1 MNFSGSVEL
10 KNQTF
15 VLKNNKC
22 MNITKRDCGNEIL
35 TAMVRAAGPS
45 NDLNVIIKV
54 SSLLVMTGEINL
66 SCTLPNLSPL
76 ELEFQIE
83 YQT

>member
-35 TAMVRAAGPS
+35 TAMVRAAG
-45 NDLNVIIKV
+45 
-54 SSLLVMTGEINL
+54 
-66 SCTLPNLSPL
+66 
-76 ELEFQIE
+76 QI
-83 YQT
+83 YFARHGQKL

>member
-35 TAMVRAAGPS
+35 TAMVRAAG
-45 NDLNVIIKV
+45 
-54 SSLLVMTGEINL
+54 
-66 SCTLPNLSPL
+66 
-76 ELEFQIE
+76 QI
-83 YQT
+83 YFARHGQKLWPMDFDF